1 MPTLSSSRSSHFASR
16 LYSRRRLDLRAHLVT
31 QHPSGER
38 TVVHARTRDL
48 SRSGAGLT
56 LTRELPAGSEVVFCL
71 RLPGE
76 GGLLCLQAI
85 ITRRQ
90 GFRAGLRFVCPS
102 AGQRLLLH
110 ELCYD

>member
-1 MPTLSSSRSSHFASR
+1 MSTSSSSQSSIFASR
-16 LYSRRRLDLRAHLVT
+16 LYSRKRLDLRAQLVT
-31 QHPSGER
+31 LHTTGEGMI
-38 TVVHARTRDL
+38 VHGRTRDL

-56 LTRELPAGSEVVFCL
+56 LTRELPTGSEVMLCL
-71 RLPGE
+71 RLPGNDSP
-76 GGLLCLQAI
+76 LCLQAV

-90 GFRAGLRFVCPS
+90 GFRAGLRFVQPS